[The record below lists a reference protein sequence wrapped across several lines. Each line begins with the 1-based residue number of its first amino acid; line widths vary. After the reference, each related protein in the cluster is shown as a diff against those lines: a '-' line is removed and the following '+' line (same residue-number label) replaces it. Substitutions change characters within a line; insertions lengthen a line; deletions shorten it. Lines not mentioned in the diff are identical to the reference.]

1 MSNLQLE
8 RRQIMLKYLMD
19 QVDNRCTDDY
29 DPSTAMQ
36 AMNEY
41 AYLAALSD
49 QELEKLYIKSK
60 GGNYGQEKF

>member
-1 MSNLQLE
+1 MSKLQIE

-19 QVDNRCTDDY
+19 RVDNRCTDGY
-29 DPSTAMQ
+29 NPSAATQ

-60 GGNYGQEKF
+60 GGYND

>member
-1 MSNLQLE
+1 MSTLQIE

-19 QVDNRCTDDY
+19 KIDNRCTDDY
-29 DPSTAMQ
+29 DPSAATQ

>member
-1 MSNLQLE
+1 MSKLQIE

-19 QVDNRCTDDY
+19 QVDNRCTDGY
-29 DPSTAMQ
+29 DPSAATQ

-41 AYLAALSD
+41 AYLVALSD

-60 GGNYGQEKF
+60 GGYND

>member
-1 MSNLQLE
+1 MSKLQIE

-19 QVDNRCTDDY
+19 QVDNRCTDGY

-41 AYLAALSD
+41 AYLVALSD

-60 GGNYGQEKF
+60 GGYND